1 MMMRNPAAEY
11 GKALLELAKSD
22 RNVVA
27 LDADLCKST
36 MSVNI
41 ENELPA
47 QYVEMG
53 IAEQNMVATAAGLAA
68 AGKIPFCHSFAV
80 FAAGRAFDQTR
91 QAVCLPKLN
100 VKIIGSSAG
109 LSDFGDGATHQTV
122 EDIAI
127 MRALPNMTVVV
138 PADGLQTA
146 KAVKA
151 AYDWD
156 GPVYLRLTRN
166 ELADVSSESD
176 GFEIGKAYVLR
187 EGGDMTIFAC
197 GITVAMALE
206 AAGQLQKQGI
216 GACVVNV
223 PTIKPLDVDTIVV
236 KAMQTGRVLV
246 CEEHSVIGG
255 LGEAVAGALRRH
267 RVEIEFL
274 GIEDEFGQ
282 SSNELEPLL
291 ERYGMTARNIM
302 NKARTFQF

>member
-1 MMMRNPAAEY
+1 MMMRNPAVEY

-41 ENELPA
+41 ENDLPA
-47 QYVEMG
+47 QYIEMG

-68 AGKIPFCHSFAV
+68 AGKTPFCHSFAV
-80 FAAGRAFDQTR
+80 FITGRAFDQTR

-100 VKIIGSSAG
+100 VKLVGSSAG

-122 EDIAI
+122 EDVAI

-151 AYDWD
+151 AYAWD
-156 GPVYLRLTRN
+156 GPVYLRITRN
-166 ELADVSSESD
+166 ELADVSKEDD

-187 EGGDMTIFAC
+187 EGKAITLFAC

-206 AAGQLQKQGI
+206 AADTLEKQGI
-216 GACVVNV
+216 SACVVNV
-223 PTIKPLDVDTIVV
+223 ATIKPLDVETVV
-236 KAMQTGRVLV
+236 AKALQTGRVLV

-274 GIEDEFGQ
+274 GIEDEYGQ

-291 ERYGMTARNIM
+291 ERYGMTAQNIVDRV
-302 NKARTFQF
+302 KTFEF